1 MSSFLSRLRP
11 RPVLVNLGLVVAGCF
26 LALLIA
32 YFADALT
39 RPGARAGVT
48 PTPAA
53 AGHAG
58 ELPAERPMSAA
69 EKEEAIDF
77 RLYGYP
83 RDRYRIGTMLSQGD
97 TSLLCGFQ
105 TDFRTDLQSAF
116 GDVISRDERDE
127 PTREVIQS
135 ALLTHFAGKGSRAL
149 SLYETSLN
157 ADREEGIRLMDELLG
172 LPKEE
177 RMPLE
182 ALAKYR
188 RARLRMSL
196 EDWAGLSDDDVRAR
210 LRSIRDDLGSVPDHA
225 RAGSLD
231 PAKVSENAVYWI
243 AYSRSMILP
252 SRRLIALGEA
262 DYGGAVETYL
272 RMPRRGEANAV
283 NSCLHLLLKL
293 CEEDNLRPAL
303 AGENLR
309 KLMTYYLASAGG
321 DFPDT
326 RPASDILKASSIAW
340 LDLLSESKTDPGF
353 ALRHVAVLQYRLDR
367 WQDCHDTA
375 VRLPNS
381 DPLRQLLLSRCNLR
395 LTGDLSASRALLEGA
410 DPAKTIAASAKTT
423 PATGFYD
430 YSVIIDLQS
439 ETELRERV
447 SGERGVLA
455 LCAGEFPEALRL
467 FDEGRY
473 AEDAFYVAECLMP
486 LDDLKAYV
494 DQRRSAKAKLIKY
507 RWYYGNNDF
516 DDLEHELCSRLMR
529 AGRTEEA
536 LDYVKPD
543 IRAQTTSYLL
553 LLRAAERTDVSPRE
567 RADSYWRAALLI
579 RQIGETV
586 LHSPYGLSWS
596 SGEGWHVGYSYIP
609 GLRSR
614 SFEYRYGVSEMVV
627 LSCGAEELRRL
638 REWESQH
645 MGSSARSERDARYA
659 AFDLALKAARLLPDN
674 DPAGAQIVQ
683 YAGNLL
689 KYREPKAAVPA
700 HRLLVSRFP
709 QTTYGQHAVAKKWF
723 SAERPEPP
731 SDILSR

>member
-53 AGHAG
+53 AGNAVAF
-58 ELPAERPMSAA
+58 PAERPMSAA

-210 LRSIRDDLGSVPDHA
+210 LRSIRDDLASVPDHA

-243 AYSRSMILP
+243 A
-252 SRRLIALGEA
+252 
-262 DYGGAVETYL
+262 
-272 RMPRRGEANAV
+272 
-283 NSCLHLLLKL
+283 
-293 CEEDNLRPAL
+293 
-303 AGENLR
+303 
-309 KLMTYYLASAGG
+309 
-321 DFPDT
+321 
-326 RPASDILKASSIAW
+326 
-340 LDLLSESKTDPGF
+340 
-353 ALRHVAVLQYRLDR
+353 
-367 WQDCHDTA
+367 
-375 VRLPNS
+375 
-381 DPLRQLLLSRCNLR
+381 
-395 LTGDLSASRALLEGA
+395 
-410 DPAKTIAASAKTT
+410 
-423 PATGFYD
+423 
-430 YSVIIDLQS
+430 
-439 ETELRERV
+439 
-447 SGERGVLA
+447 
-455 LCAGEFPEALRL
+455 
-467 FDEGRY
+467 
-473 AEDAFYVAECLMP
+473 
-486 LDDLKAYV
+486 
-494 DQRRSAKAKLIKY
+494 
-507 RWYYGNNDF
+507 
-516 DDLEHELCSRLMR
+516 
-529 AGRTEEA
+529 
-536 LDYVKPD
+536 
-543 IRAQTTSYLL
+543 
-553 LLRAAERTDVSPRE
+553 
-567 RADSYWRAALLI
+567 
-579 RQIGETV
+579 
-586 LHSPYGLSWS
+586 
-596 SGEGWHVGYSYIP
+596 
-609 GLRSR
+609 
-614 SFEYRYGVSEMVV
+614 
-627 LSCGAEELRRL
+627 
-638 REWESQH
+638 
-645 MGSSARSERDARYA
+645 
-659 AFDLALKAARLLPDN
+659 
-674 DPAGAQIVQ
+674 
-683 YAGNLL
+683 
-689 KYREPKAAVPA
+689 
-700 HRLLVSRFP
+700 
-709 QTTYGQHAVAKKWF
+709 
-723 SAERPEPP
+723 
-731 SDILSR
+731 